1 MMLVAAAGIGHGRQL
16 DEMVV
21 RGWRGRP
28 HEGDLFAW
36 FSASPFLDGEFPVV
50 AFSFYGENVVP
61 DISGRNLLFQM

>member
-28 HEGDLFAW
+28 HEGDLFAS

-50 AFSFYGENVVP
+50 AFLSVA
-61 DISGRNLLFQM
+61 RM